1 MMMMLKKKALKKA
14 SAWLGCKVTEPEIM
28 SVRSK
33 GIENIL
39 YNISDGNPFQ
49 KGSVDMNITS
59 LNEAVFQSGILP
71 GAQWFFKQK
80 VLS

>member
-1 MMMMLKKKALKKA
+1 
-14 SAWLGCKVTEPEIM
+14 M